1 MATST
6 QIREWIAAAENARHA
21 VAIGG
26 AVIDVWE
33 DGSRVRRSISS
44 LTELQ
49 AYIDRLN
56 RELAAALLAESGS
69 TRPARRAI
77 SMVFRN

>member
-6 QIREWIAAAENARHA
+6 QIREWIAAAENKRHA

-26 AVIDVWE
+26 DVIDVWE

-56 RELAAALLAESGS
+56 RELEAALLAESGS